1 MMAPFCKLIEFIH
14 FQEKL
19 AEKLERCKMA
29 DFEEGYIGKL
39 QIHKSGRTRL
49 VLGSVAL
56 DVNMGM
62 PTGFLQVTSL
72 AWLPLY
78 LNFVVR

>member
-1 MMAPFCKLIEFIH
+1 
-14 FQEKL
+14 
-19 AEKLERCKMA
+19 MA

-62 PTGFLQVTSL
+62 PTGFLQVGSVIFRGLLT
-72 AWLPLY
+72 A
-78 LNFVVR
+78 NKCHHICH

>member
-1 MMAPFCKLIEFIH
+1 MRSLDVAVIDEIFCFQDKLS
-14 FQEKL
+14 EKF
-19 AEKLERCKMA
+19 RCCKMG

-62 PTGFLQVTSL
+62 PTGFLQVVCFF
-72 AWLPLY
+72 LPM
-78 LNFVVR
+78 FIVAAM